1 MTIRSTLIAAAVAA
15 AAIVGLAV
23 APGSDL
29 PASAQ
34 TVTVPPTTPCEGCGP
49 SNQPGD
55 GVSAFAFPSHVCR
68 EMPDG
73 FQFSDYWLTFGV
85 GKGAQS
91 PARFEWDNA
100 SIMGEWWVDLG
111 WVQPGRTRSAGPLVT
126 VAPGQSTT
134 INVRAFDQAGNPVR
148 FGDRS
153 YRRTFVLTCPCDQP
167 SPPSSVTP
175 PPASTAPGT
184 TVVPPDTAPPSGGT
198 TPTLP
203 ATGGGWAPW
212 APLGAVLILLGG
224 GVLLVARCVRD
235 DTEHER

>member
-1 MTIRSTLIAAAVAA
+1 MTIRSVLIAAAVAA

-73 FQFSDYWLTFGV
+73 YQFSDYWLTFGL
-85 GKGAQS
+85 GRNAPG

-100 SIMGEWWVDLG
+100 SIMGEQWVDLG
-111 WVQPGRTRSAGPLVT
+111 WVQPGRTRHAGPLVT
-126 VAPGQSTT
+126 VAPGDTTT

-184 TVVPPDTAPPSGGT
+184 TVVPERWTMVMLAASCSQRSWAMSCSRSAARASPMRRRTAST
-198 TPTLP
+198 
-203 ATGGGWAPW
+203 A
-212 APLGAVLILLGG
+212 AVT
-224 GVLLVARCVRD
+224 ARGR
-235 DTEHER
+235 T